1 METVPNEMPNEIVPN
16 ETVPNEI
23 VPTKTMLEKKEQAA
37 AERKIK
43 RVTAN
48 AEKQVKKAADAAERK
63 LKREKEAAEKKA
75 TKEEAKP
82 YQKISREE
90 AEKSADEWLPI
101 LREWLI
107 QAKMDPEQHRDL
119 GKVLAQAAEIECVKK
134 LDELSG
140 RKHTIVVG
148 KSYDCITDDT
158 KPPVR
163 VQIKF
168 RKAEWHFET
177 TRRNS
182 KKNAETNSTGHVAYS
197 KDEFDMVAIFK
208 PGPTFGVTGSTLRC
222 IPSSALIN
230 PTKPD
235 QLVTNISTQIRKI
248 YDCELKTT
256 EVLKMLYQTPA

>member
-1 METVPNEMPNEIVPN
+1 MESVVVMTPKQ
-16 ETVPNEI
+16 TLKLQ
-23 VPTKTMLEKKEQAA
+23 KTAEAA
-37 AERKIK
+37 AERQVK
-43 RVTAN
+43 RDLAN
-48 AEKQVKKAADAAERK
+48 AAKQIKKEQDAAERK

-75 TKEEAKP
+75 MKEEAKP
-82 YQKISREE
+82 YQKISRAE

-134 LDELSG
+134 LDELTG
-140 RKHTIVVG
+140 RAHKIVVG

-158 KPPVR
+158 NPPVR

-182 KKNAETNSTGHVAYS
+182 KKNAETNSTGHIAYS

-230 PTKPD
+230 PAKPD

-248 YDCELKTT
+248 YDSELKTS
-256 EVLKMLYQTPA
+256 EVVKMLYHQTPA